1 MVNVTPT
8 APPALPILYTWN
20 NGQVYELAG
29 LSGFGCVDT
38 VYSTTASTVNGT
50 TTYSTYS
57 VLPADQGMQ
66 IIEAYQVQFGNSNL
80 ACASYVQQAEM
91 LSGAASSASA
101 SSASST
107 TLLGINLNSFGGII
121 EFGVLAVII
130 IAFFVIG
137 AKLVEHIGGKRR

>member
-50 TTYSTYS
+50 TSYNTYS

-66 IIEAYQVQFGNSNL
+66 IVEAYQVQFGVTNL
-80 ACASYVQQAEM
+80 ACPSYLQQAEM
-91 LSGAASSASA
+91 LSGVAST
-101 SSASST
+101 SSSSSSST
-107 TLLGINLNSFGGII
+107 FLGVNLDSIGGII
-121 EFGVLAVII
+121 EIALFALII
-130 IAFFVIG
+130 IGLGVIG
-137 AKLVEHIGGKRR
+137 AKMLEHIGGRRR

>member
-50 TTYSTYS
+50 TTYNTYS
-57 VLPADQGMQ
+57 VLPANQGMQ
-66 IIEAYQVQFGNSNL
+66 IIEAYQVQFGTTNL
-80 ACASYVQQAEM
+80 ACPSYLQQAEM
-91 LSGAASSASA
+91 LSGVAST
-101 SSASST
+101 SSSSSSSPF
-107 TLLGINLNSFGGII
+107 LGVNLDSIGGII
-121 EFGVLAVII
+121 EIALFALII
-130 IAFFVIG
+130 IGLGVIG
-137 AKLVEHIGGKRR
+137 AKMLEHIGGRRR

>member
-50 TTYSTYS
+50 TSYNTYS

-66 IIEAYQVQFGNSNL
+66 IVEAYQVQFGVTNL
-80 ACASYVQQAEM
+80 ACPSYLQQAEM
-91 LSGAASSASA
+91 LSGVAST
-101 SSASST
+101 SST
-107 TLLGINLNSFGGII
+107 SSSSTFLSVNLDSVGGWIELGFFALII
-121 EFGVLAVII
+121 V
-130 IAFFVIG
+130 AFVVIG
-137 AKLVEHIGGKRR
+137 AKMVEHIGGGRRR